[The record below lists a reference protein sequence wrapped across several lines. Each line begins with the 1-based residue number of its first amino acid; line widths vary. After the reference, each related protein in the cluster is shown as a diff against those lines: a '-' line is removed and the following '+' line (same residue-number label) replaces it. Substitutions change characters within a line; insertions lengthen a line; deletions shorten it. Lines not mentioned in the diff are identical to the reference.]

1 LDEDCSLEDTIDFIE
16 AIMNEFTEFIEN
28 LFGAKIT
35 VCQTQEKFTDL
46 HRDGEVEKEL
56 NSLSILFNKQ
66 NHARIAEQIETMFKL
81 AKIKGS
87 AEAMKKVASI
97 LEAKTDLSP
106 CKYSRITIQKFY
118 KVEFLFEYLGI
129 FHLTFCIP
137 IKDLGGQNFSSIFFL
152 DENSGVFLQF
162 FA

>member
-1 LDEDCSLEDTIDFIE
+1 
-16 AIMNEFTEFIEN
+16 MNEFTEFIEN

-56 NSLSILFNKQ
+56 RSLSSLFKKQ
-66 NHARIAEQIETMFKL
+66 NHDKLADQIESMFKL

-87 AEAMKKVASI
+87 AEAMKEVATI

-106 CKYSRITIQKFY
+106 G
-118 KVEFLFEYLGI
+118 EFSCNLHYYLEN
-129 FHLTFCIP
+129 FTHLKNYFLVIIYVYFTWVFA
-137 IKDLGGQNFSSIFFL
+137 GQNFNSEFVCNENNGVCFTIF
-152 DENSGVFLQF
+152 
-162 FA
+162 A

>member
-1 LDEDCSLEDTIDFIE
+1 MPFLFRRAQRQSIKDLDTDCSLEDTIDFIE
-16 AIMNEFTEFIEN
+16 AIMNDFTEFIEN

-56 NSLSILFNKQ
+56 RSLSSLFNKE
-66 NHARIAEQIETMFKL
+66 NHDKLADQIESMFKL

-87 AEAMKKVASI
+87 AEAMKEVASI

-106 CKYSRITIQKFY
+106 CKSSRITIQKFY
-118 KVEFLFEYLGI
+118 
-129 FHLTFCIP
+129 
-137 IKDLGGQNFSSIFFL
+137 
-152 DENSGVFLQF
+152 
-162 FA
+162 

>member
-1 LDEDCSLEDTIDFIE
+1 
-16 AIMNEFTEFIEN
+16 MNDFTEFIEN

-56 NSLSILFNKQ
+56 RSLSSLFNKQ
-66 NHARIAEQIETMFKL
+66 NHDKLADQIESMFKL

-87 AEAMKKVASI
+87 AEAMKEVATI

-106 CKYSRITIQKFY
+106 G
-118 KVEFLFEYLGI
+118 EFSCNLHYYLENFTHLKNYFLVIIHVICI
-129 FHLTFCIP
+129 FHLGFCWA
-137 IKDLGGQNFSSIFFL
+137 KF
-152 DENSGVFLQF
+152 QF
-162 FA
+162 RIRL